1 MRKFFAATR
10 RASKNHV
17 VLRRFFILR
26 RQVLDGYQVF
36 LIALLGAPGTVSVRR
51 RRDCGN
57 RPRCSIVARAGLNAF
72 ELGSASAWSKLRPP
86 PADSI
91 RKAMFGN
98 WDRLVINRQSLRQNG
113 LSMRPA
119 ASQRARLP
127 IPCRQPNGSIFQMS
141 ACYSRM
147 HAV

>member
-1 MRKFFAATR
+1 
-10 RASKNHV
+10 
-17 VLRRFFILR
+17 
-26 RQVLDGYQVF
+26 
-36 LIALLGAPGTVSVRR
+36 
-51 RRDCGN
+51 
-57 RPRCSIVARAGLNAF
+57 
-72 ELGSASAWSKLRPP
+72 
-86 PADSI
+86 
-91 RKAMFGN
+91 MFGN
-98 WDRLVINRQSLRQNG
+98 WDRLVNNRQSLRQNG